1 MPDVILYQDQPV
13 TRSLDVARRF
23 HKRHDHVLRL
33 IDNIFAS
40 VGVATQNCVL
50 DRTPP
55 DPVSRP
61 QNWGLDRTP
70 PEPGSRAQNWALDP
84 GSSAG
89 ELTEFFRGNFLA
101 GEYIR
106 QTGKGARRAEPMYYL
121 TRDGFSYLVMGFTGK
136 EAALWKVR
144 FIKLFNLM
152 EAELREQARVPE
164 RRAFLAGKLYAHA
177 LRWTPERRKLVGRV
191 LLFREAGHTYKRI
204 AEDTGISP
212 SAVGN
217 IVRRYFYEDASFD
230 WDEMERMEKRE
241 MERRRRRQE
250 ARGFCRRVLP

>member
-23 HKRHDHVLRL
+23 HKRHTHVLRL
-33 IDNIFAS
+33 IGDLFAS
-40 VGVATQNCVL
+40 VGLTA
-50 DRTPP
+50 
-55 DPVSRP
+55 
-61 QNWGLDRTP
+61 QNWGVNPAAIENRVA
-70 PEPGSRAQNWALDP
+70 AQNWAATQVATESRVAP
-84 GSSAG
+84 QFCGATQE
-89 ELTEFFRGNFLA
+89 ELAEFFQSNFLP
-101 GEYIR
+101 GEYVYEP
-106 QTGKGARRAEPMYYL
+106 GEKAKARRVAPMYYL

-177 LRWTPERRKLVGRV
+177 RRWTPERRKLVGRV

-217 IVRRYFYEDASFD
+217 IVRRYFYEDASLD

-250 ARGFCRRVLP
+250 AQGFCRRVLP

>member
-40 VGVATQNCVL
+40 VGLT
-50 DRTPP
+50 
-55 DPVSRP
+55 
-61 QNWGLDRTP
+61 
-70 PEPGSRAQNWALDP
+70 AQNWAVNP
-84 GSSAG
+84 AAIENRVAAQNWAATQVATESRVAPQFWGATQE
-89 ELTEFFRGNFLA
+89 ELAEFFQSNFLP
-101 GEYIR
+101 GEYVYEP
-106 QTGKGARRAEPMYYL
+106 GEKAKARRVAPMYYL

-152 EAELREQARVPE
+152 EAELREQARMPE

-191 LLFREAGHTYKRI
+191 LLFREAGQPISALPKTPAYRPRRLAISSGATFMRTPLLIGTRWSAWRSGKWSEEGADRKRGKF
-204 AEDTGISP
+204 AGRCCHE
-212 SAVGN
+212 
-217 IVRRYFYEDASFD
+217 
-230 WDEMERMEKRE
+230 
-241 MERRRRRQE
+241 Q
-250 ARGFCRRVLP
+250 